1 MACYVK
7 PNASGYTIETH
18 IKQSLLSSAILPV
31 LYCIINVSVEKI
43 TKYLIFR
50 ELLTEF
56 FFFYI
61 TFFFFFLSLK
71 QALSTK
77 RNLTK
82 FENFYYL
89 SVVAKTDN

>member
-7 PNASGYTIETH
+7 PNGSGYTIETH

-50 ELLTEF
+50 ELWTD
-56 FFFYI
+56 FFYV
-61 TFFFFFLSLK
+61 TFFSFFSLKQK

-77 RNLTK
+77 RNLKK